1 MNKELYDLL
10 LQRKGLLASSHE
22 RPRGDGPVWAT
33 DGGKHVYLLSE
44 LNFAATSKLLLPLP
58 RKGGILMIT
67 TDSPLGGWD
76 LRGFQH
82 PFAQYG
88 YELEVVDVSMEKD
101 FPSKLL
107 PSDFLGRWDGVCV
120 VGDDVAELSAHL
132 KRTGLLQQIRR
143 TVGER
148 FFYIGVHAG
157 SILAAKDLTSI
168 VPAGTKEIGLV
179 AMNVLPYANFPEV
192 ARALEGLKAYY
203 EPLGRQFV
211 GITNEQVAQFT
222 GDELKIL

>member
-1 MNKELYDLL
+1 MNKELFDLL
-10 LQRKGLLASSHE
+10 LQRKGLQASSHE
-22 RPRGDGPVWAT
+22 RPRRDGPVWAT
-33 DGGKHVYLLSE
+33 NGGRHVLLLSE

-88 YELEVVDVSMEKD
+88 YELEVVDVSMERD
-101 FPSKLL
+101 FPGKL

-120 VGDDVAELSAHL
+120 VGDDVVELSTHL
-132 KRTGLLQQIRR
+132 KRTGLLQQIRK
-143 TVGER
+143 TVGEK
-148 FFYIGVHAG
+148 FFYVGVHAG
-157 SILAAKDLTSI
+157 AILAAEDLTSI

-179 AMNVLPYANFPEV
+179 SMNVLPYANLPAV

-211 GITNEQVAQFT
+211 GITNEQIAQFT
-222 GDELKIL
+222 DDELKIL